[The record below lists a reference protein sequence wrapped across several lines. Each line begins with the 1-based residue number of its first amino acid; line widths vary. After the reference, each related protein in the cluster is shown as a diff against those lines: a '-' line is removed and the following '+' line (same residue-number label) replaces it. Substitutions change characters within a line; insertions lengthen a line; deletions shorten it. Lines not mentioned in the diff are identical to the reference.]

1 MALTAYVLVTTTAKE
16 VQSTLDRL
24 RSSNNVRSA
33 DAVTGPYDIIATV
46 QAENMDAL
54 GGLVTKE
61 IHNIEGVERTLTCIV
76 LDL

>member
-24 RSSNNVRSA
+24 RSSNNVRPA